1 MEERPGCLDKFP
13 DGWADP
19 LDLYGEHLQE
29 LNSVGCNME
38 TERDTLKELV
48 ERYGDDW
55 VWCNRHRLVSV
66 AMALK
71 NYPKR

>member
-1 MEERPGCLDKFP
+1 MERPGCLDRFP

-19 LDLYGEHLQE
+19 LDLYGEHLQD
-29 LNSVGCNME
+29 LVSFGCNVE
-38 TERDTLKELV
+38 TERDTVKELV

-55 VWCNRHRLVSV
+55 VWCNRHRLASV

-71 NYPKR
+71 GYPKS